1 MIIADVPEDYDG
13 PIDKSILSKARS
25 IREVHTPS
33 ELFRT
38 GQYGFGY
45 DGYGQSNFARVGG
58 AVTNLDGMD
67 RIIEQPYTT
76 DDKMSNDDEESYKRA
91 ISTAQNDRM
100 IK

>member
-45 DGYGQSNFARVGG
+45 DGYG
-58 AVTNLDGMD
+58 
-67 RIIEQPYTT
+67 
-76 DDKMSNDDEESYKRA
+76 
-91 ISTAQNDRM
+91 
-100 IK
+100 